1 MKVRTITYSRL
12 KSLGN
17 YENEK
22 IEVTVEV
29 AEDETP
35 IEVLNEAK
43 AFVKKQ
49 FGESLDA
56 ETYIKPKR
64 KIMMNNP
71 MTFPKLKCYNCKT
84 PNDSNQNDC
93 INCGTILIPF

>member
-29 AEDETP
+29 AKDETP
-35 IEVLNEAK
+35 IKVLNEAK

-56 ETYIKPKR
+56 ETCMKPKR
-64 KIMMNNP
+64 KIMLNNP
-71 MTFPKLKCYNCKT
+71 HHSSTIKCPNCETF
-84 PNDSNQNDC
+84 NDFNKNDC